1 MKAMELQTK
10 KQYLLKLEAGD
21 EIVAAIKKFAEEKDI
36 RAGTIDF
43 GLGGF
48 TKLVAGYVDVDEDGT
63 AKLPTHFT
71 EEEVFDL
78 TPKYDS
84 GSGCWPS
91 PGAFEKHLRQPYE
104 TPDHMPY
111 KDVLFAGDISIVK
124 KKDGTM
130 DRVVHIHL
138 SEGGPTMDQ
147 GTPRLHG
154 FTSDATS
161 LKAFGGDHE
170 HHTYY
175 SVGGEHKTA
184 HVLNGL
190 VGPYADV
197 KITSYKG
204 SLVREI
210 NPETK
215 VSEIMRYEPSN
226 LKAKLQ
232 DYARRVFHGK

>member
-1 MKAMELQTK
+1 MKAMELKTR

-21 EIVAAIKKFAEEKDI
+21 EIVTAIKKFAEKEDI

-48 TKLVAGYVDVDEDGT
+48 TKLVAGYVDVDEDGK

-71 EEEVFDL
+71 EEKVFDL
-78 TPKYDS
+78 SPKYDY

-91 PGAFEKHLRQPYE
+91 PRAFEKHLRRPYK
-104 TPDHMPY
+104 TPDNMPY

-124 KKDGTM
+124 KEDGTT

-138 SEGGPTMDQ
+138 SEGGP
-147 GTPRLHG
+147 RLRG
-154 FTSDATS
+154 LTEDALT
-161 LKAFGGDHE
+161 LKGLGGDHFHNTVPIE
-170 HHTYY
+170 
-175 SVGGEHKTA
+175 GEHKTV
-184 HVLNGL
+184 HVLKGV
-190 VGPYADV
+190 VGPYADA

-226 LKAKLQ
+226 VKAKLQ